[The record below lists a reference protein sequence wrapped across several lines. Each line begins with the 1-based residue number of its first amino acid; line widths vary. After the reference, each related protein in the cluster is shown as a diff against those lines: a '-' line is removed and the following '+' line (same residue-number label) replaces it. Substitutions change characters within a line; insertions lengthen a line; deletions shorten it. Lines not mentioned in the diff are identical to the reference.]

1 MPNSKEIS
9 SRGISQKSGLEVF
22 SSITTY
28 NGEYVNWSNAS
39 DYGTQ
44 LDSDTD
50 YATTATDPHT
60 DTLINSPAS
69 TIGRWYRYHT
79 SGAPYTSVSAP
90 TSSNGA
96 YIFHGQE
103 TGGLPSYSGVYQ
115 KLSLV
120 RGNEY
125 QINVKSI
132 ISASAGTLYIKT
144 YKPNIN
150 DTLTSIEYTETS
162 SNSITFPATNVTTN
176 ISTSTFIA
184 ATAND
189 IIQIYF
195 TTEETSSVNVSI
207 SGISIKEKQEYLVP
221 IYATDIFGNDH
232 KILRRTTNQTVSDD

>member
-1 MPNSKEIS
+1 MSNSKEIS
-9 SRGISQKSGLEVF
+9 SRGVAQQSGLEVF

-28 NGEYVNWSNAS
+28 NGEYVNWANAS
-39 DYGTQ
+39 DYGVQ
-44 LDSDTD
+44 LTSDTD
-50 YATTATDPHT
+50 YATTAADPHT
-60 DTLINSPAS
+60 DALINSAPS

-90 TSSNGA
+90 TSSSGA
-96 YIFHGQE
+96 YIFHAQE
-103 TGGLPSYSGVYQ
+103 TGGLPSYSGIYQ

-144 YKPNIN
+144 FKPNIN

-184 ATAND
+184 ETAND
-189 IIQIYF
+189 IVLAYF
-195 TTEETSSVNVSI
+195 TTEETSLVKVSI
-207 SGISIKEKQEYLVP
+207 SGISIQEKQEYLIPV
-221 IYATDIFGNDH
+221 YATDIFDNAH
-232 KILRRTTNQTVSDD
+232 KILRRSLGNRVSDD

>member
-1 MPNSKEIS
+1 MPNSKKIS
-9 SRGISQKSGLEVF
+9 SRGIAQQSGLEVF

-28 NGEYVNWSNAS
+28 NGEYLNWGSPVA
-39 DYGTQ
+39 YGTQ
-44 LDSDTD
+44 LGSDTD
-50 YATTATDPHT
+50 YATTAADPHT
-60 DTLINSPAS
+60 DALINSPAS

-90 TSSNGA
+90 TSVGGFF
-96 YIFHGQE
+96 IFSGQK
-103 TGGLPSYSGVYQ
+103 TGGLQSYSGIYQ
-115 KLSLV
+115 KLSLIA
-120 RGNEY
+120 GNEY
-125 QINVKSI
+125 QVEIQTA

-232 KILRRTTNQTVSDD
+232 KILRRTTNQTVSND

>member
-1 MPNSKEIS
+1 MPNYKEIS
-9 SRGISQKSGLEVF
+9 SRGIAQQSGLEVF
-22 SSITTY
+22 SSITTF
-28 NGEYVNWSNAS
+28 NGEYVNWANAS

-50 YATTATDPHT
+50 YATTAADPHT
-60 DTLINSPAS
+60 DALINSPAS

-90 TSSNGA
+90 TSTSKA
-96 YIFHGQE
+96 YVFHAQK

-125 QINVKSI
+125 QINVTSL
-132 ISASAGTLYIKT
+132 ISADAGTLYIKT

-150 DTLTSIEYTETS
+150 DTLTSIAYTETS

-184 ATAND
+184 ETAND
-189 IIQIYF
+189 IVQIYF
-195 TTEETSSVNVSI
+195 TTDETSSVNASI
-207 SGISIKEKQEYLVP
+207 SGISIKEKQEYLIPV
-221 IYATDIFGNDH
+221 YATDVYGNAH
-232 KILRRTTNQTVSDD
+232 KVLKRNSGNRISDD

>member
-1 MPNSKEIS
+1 MTDRKEIS
-9 SRGISQKSGLEVF
+9 SRGIAQQSGLEVF

-39 DYGTQ
+39 DYGTH

-60 DTLINSPAS
+60 DALINSPAS

-90 TSSNGA
+90 TSSSGA